1 MSLIQN
7 SPDVVG
13 IYLREI
19 GRIPLLEPH
28 QEIWLSMQQ
37 KAVLRIKALYAR
49 LNEQAGRPPTV
60 NEVLDAVLN
69 SLRQAWSAAARNCRC
84 LQAQL
89 PNLAKLAGEA
99 RAIRREPMPV
109 ITPYLYGFLERPGWS
124 ESQEE
129 DESWVAFTSNLCDVV
144 VLLYLLPES
153 TLIKIAEERNGLQSL
168 PPNPEIG
175 RHATLDHEDLS
186 AMWAGLE
193 ERALRARQL
202 LIKSNLRLVVSIAKE
217 YRGRGLGFE
226 DLIQEGNTGLMRA
239 AQKYDH
245 AKGVRF
251 STYATWWI
259 RQAISRA
266 ISNCG
271 NTIRIP
277 VQLRDKVN
285 RLRAI
290 QRRLVQ
296 EYGREPTIEEL
307 VLASDLLGPGD
318 RTIIQRA
325 QAAEEPLSSF
335 ERRRLHRAIRK
346 AKRVIRLSQET
357 LSLDAPISNSSSDS
371 GASLGDFIKDDSTP
385 APTDV
390 VHRRLLGEE
399 LQSALD
405 SLGERRRLVLEL
417 HYGLNGQDRH
427 TLEEIGQCL
436 GITRERVRQIE
447 LKAIRALRSPRN
459 WRRFNRFA
467 LN

>member
-1 MSLIQN
+1 MDLIQN

-19 GRIPLLEPH
+19 SRISLLEPH
-28 QEIWLSMQQ
+28 QEIWLSTQQ
-37 KAVLRIKALYAR
+37 DAASRIKALYAR
-49 LNEQAGRPPTV
+49 LGEREGRPPTA

-69 SLRQAWSAAARNCRC
+69 SLRQAWSALAQNCKC
-84 LQAQL
+84 LQVRS
-89 PNLAKLAGEA
+89 PNLARLIGEA
-99 RAIRREPMPV
+99 RAIRRKPAPDT
-109 ITPYLYGFLERPGWS
+109 IPYLYDLLQRSGES
-124 ESQEE
+124 ESREE
-129 DESWVAFTSNLCDVV
+129 DELWVAFTSDLCDVV
-144 VLLYLLPES
+144 LLLYLLPES
-153 TLIKIAEERNGLQSL
+153 ILDRVAEEWNRLQRL
-168 PPNPEIG
+168 APNHEVE
-175 RHATLDHEDLS
+175 RHTRPDQEDLP

-193 ERALRARQL
+193 ERALRARQM

-239 AQKYDH
+239 ARKYDH

-266 ISNCG
+266 ISNYG

-290 QRRLVQ
+290 QCRLVQ

-318 RTIIQRA
+318 RAIIQRA
-325 QAAEEPLSSF
+325 QTTEEPLPSF

-357 LSLDAPISNSSSDS
+357 LSLDAPISNGSSDS
-371 GASLGDFIKDDSTP
+371 GASLGDFIEDDSTP
-385 APTDV
+385 TPIDV
-390 VHRRLLGEE
+390 VHRRLLREE

-447 LKAIRALRSPRN
+447 MKAIRALRTPRN
-459 WRRFNRFA
+459 WRRFGRFA